1 MTRWWMTMGIACLLA
16 STGAAR
22 AQDAGTDV
30 DATKPAEP
38 PQAEAP
44 PADEP
49 AEKPAEDDAQ
59 GEDDMPSLDEL
70 LGLEGTE
77 EAGPDAAQHELEQ
90 ALSGEQLGDAFIQA
104 VDLMG
109 SVAQRIQ
116 AQKDTGV
123 QTQRLQEDILRR
135 LDQLISSM
143 EQQQSSS
150 SSSSSSSSQQQQQQ
164 PNQPQ
169 QQQQQQRSNGSESNE
184 HATAPELQEGPLR
197 PNLEPV
203 TAAWGNLPARV
214 RDQLLQG
221 IDDRFSALYENMTE
235 AYYKRLAEEASD
247 E

>member
-1 MTRWWMTMGIACLLA
+1 MTMGIACLLA

-22 AQDAGTDV
+22 AQDAGTDA
-30 DATKPAEP
+30 DATKPADP

-164 PNQPQ
+164 
-169 QQQQQQRSNGSESNE
+169 QRSNGSESNE